1 MAWCVK
7 RQNIAGLFQQTFYFC
22 SADSFS
28 WWCFASCWIIAKIW
42 ITSKY
47 LYGKVI
53 LWNGT
58 SGYLPLL
65 CHIRQCVD
73 FFPPCKAWFNPASRS
88 YMAPYLHTTFSMYA
102 KCAIRA
108 HIHRIRLKSL
118 SWNFLL
124 IVLIRSKVVSL
135 ERRLIQKLVIE
146 KYCLVSVYVP
156 PHKLTI
162 TNILFVTSIHQVTNP
177 QIFYPNIYLLF
188 FLD

>member
-1 MAWCVK
+1 MSTV
-7 RQNIAGLFQQTFYFC
+7 R
-22 SADSFS
+22 
-28 WWCFASCWIIAKIW
+28 
-42 ITSKY
+42 
-47 LYGKVI
+47 V
-53 LWNGT
+53 
-58 SGYLPLL
+58 L

-177 QIFYPNIYLLF
+177 KINWWIDVKKKRQIHIKSF
-188 FLD
+188 

>member
-1 MAWCVK
+1 MLLGCREFVIYSSCVHSPCTMPYQTMC
-7 RQNIAGLFQQTFYFC
+7 RFLPTVQSLIQPGFTFVYGTLPTYYFQY
-22 SADSFS
+22 
-28 WWCFASCWIIAKIW
+28 
-42 ITSKY
+42 
-47 LYGKVI
+47 VREV
-53 LWNGT
+53 
-58 SGYLPLL
+58 
-65 CHIRQCVD
+65 CH
-73 FFPPCKAWFNPASRS
+73 
-88 YMAPYLHTTFSMYA
+88 T
-102 KCAIRA
+102 RA
-108 HIHRIRLKSL
+108 HSRIRLKSL

-162 TNILFVTSIHQVTNP
+162 TNILNVTSSHQVTNP